1 MEGDIMKV
9 FSMAEVEGTLEYG
22 GIVRQALKAGQG
34 AEMSCGTLVLK
45 PGEVMKDF
53 ESHGSDEIFFIAA
66 GELKIARKQGEDV
79 FVGQGQIVHLPKGE
93 WHWSSNP
100 GKTDTLLFWV
110 NRD

>member
-1 MEGDIMKV
+1 MKV
-9 FSMAEVEGTLEYG
+9 FNLTEIEATPEYG
-22 GIVRQALKAGQG
+22 GIVRQALKAGHG

-45 PGEVMKDF
+45 PGEIMKDF

-66 GELKIARKQGEDV
+66 GELLIKRKQDEDIIAS
-79 FVGQGQIVHLPKGE
+79 QGQIVHLPKGE

-100 GKTDTLLFWV
+100 GKTETLLFWV

>member
-1 MEGDIMKV
+1 MKV
-9 FSMAEVEGTLEYG
+9 FNMAEIEGTLEYG
-22 GIVRQALKAGQG
+22 GIVRQTLKAGQG

-53 ESHGSDEIFFIAA
+53 ESHGSDEIFYIAA

-79 FVGQGQIVHLPKGE
+79 FAVQGQVVHLPKGE

-100 GKTDTLLFWV
+100 GKEETLLFWV